1 MTKPMLY
8 GLLKL
13 LLGKIRKKLKQKY
26 LSITNATKLIGTT
39 STLQVT
45 LTKKQLCM
53 RGLLV
58 FIALM
63 IKKYYKFMEVTTS
76 IKGD

>member
-1 MTKPMLY
+1 MLY

-53 RGLLV
+53 RELLV

>member
-53 RGLLV
+53 RELLV